1 MEGDLDPIAEA
12 PILLAQTAQTAQ
24 MVKEAGPLQEGLEK
38 TQELTRITREMP
50 SPPPT
55 LPAALWAAVMG
66 IKRAEPIIKKVSFYL
81 LTKKVY
87 SYKGQPVEL
96 VLWQGSYNDNV

>member
-1 MEGDLDPIAEA
+1 M
-12 PILLAQTAQTAQ
+12 
-24 MVKEAGPLQEGLEK
+24 QEGLEK
-38 TQELTRITREMP
+38 TQKLTKMTKGMP
-50 SPPPT
+50 LLPLT
-55 LPAALWAAVMG
+55 LLAALWAAVMG